1 LNFLAF
7 SVEPYVFELKL
18 NNFDFSFLFELK
30 ISHIG
35 ENPFPNSKYK
45 HFDNHRKFGGIMSPQ
60 FGPFKEKKSV
70 SLKLSKMKD
79 IYNYFLKIVNN
90 S

>member
-1 LNFLAF
+1 
-7 SVEPYVFELKL
+7 
-18 NNFDFSFLFELK
+18 
-30 ISHIG
+30 
-35 ENPFPNSKYK
+35 
-45 HFDNHRKFGGIMSPQ
+45 MSPQ

-90 S
+90 SWITLAFIHIEKFKLFITKLASPLIEGQ